1 MWNEK
6 SIKRKNDSRKQEKR
20 LNKANRKGQ
29 IIVSIEKK
37 SYEYTE
43 IRICVD
49 SYGATWIQ
57 GKIHSP
63 FSEKEIAFQDVTTLL
78 VVLENLA
85 EDRGFPDPM
94 YKHRKFPSLE
104 KKEGRKGEAKVVR
117 SIEEMEKKYGEKDT
131 MRLFITGRR
140 NAGIQGHFVCLSTG
154 NVYQYSSELQLLQY
168 MEQVLSFEPCEKET
182 TGTQKF

>member
-1 MWNEK
+1 M
-6 SIKRKNDSRKQEKR
+6 
-20 LNKANRKGQ
+20 
-29 IIVSIEKK
+29 SIEKK
-37 SYEYTE
+37 SYEYMA

-49 SYGATWIQ
+49 AYGASYIQ

-78 VVLENLA
+78 LVLENLA
-85 EDRGFPDPM
+85 EKRGFPDPM

-104 KKEGRKGEAKVVR
+104 KKDSRKGEAKVVR
-117 SIEEMEKKYGEKDT
+117 NIEEIEKKYGEKDT

-140 NAGIQGHFVCLSTG
+140 NAGIQGHLVCLSTG
-154 NVYQYSSELQLLQY
+154 NVYKYSSELQLLQY
-168 MEQVLSFEPCEKET
+168 MEQVLSSEPFKRET